1 MRMPKG
7 FPPLTPRF
15 QFPHALIRNPF
26 GHAPRASRRTLGVAA
41 AGAAALASVGVGLS
55 AATAPANAAVS
66 TPVVLSQP
74 AGPPMIVVP
83 AGPAPSLQ
91 LPAQANPAFHPSRPA
106 AHVRLTSTERPRG
119 HGATRQAP
127 AAHSP
132 TAHSASGHGA
142 TQQARAAHRAPAAR
156 TATRHAWTV
165 HPAQL
170 RPYLIYDS
178 VTPSAIPA
186 HHEIATYATG
196 GYAVAPSQVAGRK
209 VLWIDTNGSDPG
221 AAALDVEPGDATPS
235 MAATW
240 AWHKLHADPH
250 GLAIIYTMQSE
261 WPAAQAAVGSLPA
274 NMRSHVRWWIADPTG
289 YPHIVPG
296 SNATQWY
303 WGTNYDITTAKPNF

>member
-1 MRMPKG
+1 M
-7 FPPLTPRF
+7 
-15 QFPHALIRNPF
+15 
-26 GHAPRASRRTLGVAA
+26 
-41 AGAAALASVGVGLS
+41 GVGLS
-55 AATAPANAAVS
+55 AAAAPANAAVS
-66 TPVVLSQP
+66 TAAVLSQP
-74 AGPPMIVVP
+74 AAPPMIVVP
-83 AGPAPSLQ
+83 AGGAPSLQ
-91 LPAQANPAFHPSRPA
+91 LPAQAVPLSHPSSPA

-119 HGATRQAP
+119 HAATQHAP
-127 AAHSP
+127 AAHSA
-132 TAHSASGHGA
+132 TAHPATGRRA
-142 TQQARAAHRAPAAR
+142 TQQASAGHQAPAAR
-156 TATRHAWTV
+156 AATQHARAV
-165 HPAQL
+165 HSAPA

-196 GYAVAPSQVAGRK
+196 GYAVAPSQVAGRH

-303 WGTNYDITTAKPNF
+303 WGTNYDISIAKPNF